1 LCSDEAAL
9 TNVGRVLEARGRE
22 LIGEAYEDP
31 VTSFRDFHKFSNENP
46 EVIRVGDF
54 IFPPSLLVPVI
65 C

>member
-22 LIGEAYEDP
+22 LIGEGYKDP

-46 EVIRVGDF
+46 EVTRDSIYLSS
-54 IFPPSLLVPVI
+54 ITAT